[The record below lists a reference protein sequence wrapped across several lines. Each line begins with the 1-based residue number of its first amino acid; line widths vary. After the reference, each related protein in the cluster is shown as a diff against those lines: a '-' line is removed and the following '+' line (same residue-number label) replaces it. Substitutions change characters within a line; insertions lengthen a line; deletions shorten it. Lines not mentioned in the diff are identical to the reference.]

1 MKSDL
6 ALLVFAT
13 AAILVAGAAVH
24 GGRWKSGKDT

>member
-6 ALLVFAT
+6 ALLVFAI

-24 GGRWKSGKDT
+24 GGRWKSGNDT

>member
-6 ALLVFAT
+6 IFLVFAI

-24 GGRWKSGKDT
+24 GGRWKSGKDS

>member
-6 ALLVFAT
+6 ALLVFAI